1 MHPQPQKADAL
12 QNRCQRPTQRGNL
25 RGQKIRLLAAHP
37 LCGAPAQPQHKGR
50 NPGFC
55 NNLFQKLAYWDFTV
69 QNRRV
74 AADDLDTHIAYRH
87 KIPDAAS
94 PGIAHSPA
102 PLLRQHPASLR
113 RANSVSTGAGHGKP
127 HVSAPLPIDADG
139 VVNLHQHIGQKR
151 KRPQQGNPVGA
162 VRLWIQR
169 RKQQQLLAGELR
181 HSSALVRSA
190 EGKVQRA
197 DALFDL
203 NVLHPPAQQRRDI
216 PVPQRWHNLSH
227 RLSTG

>member
-1 MHPQPQKADAL
+1 MHPQPQTADAL

-50 NPGFC
+50 NPGFATIC
-55 NNLFQKLAYWDFTV
+55 SKSWRTGISLSKIGASPPMTWIP
-69 QNRRV
+69 
-74 AADDLDTHIAYRH
+74 IAYRH

-151 KRPQQGNPVGA
+151 KRPQQRKP
-162 VRLWIQR
+162 R
-169 RKQQQLLAGELR
+169 RGCSPLDSEA
-181 HSSALVRSA
+181 
-190 EGKVQRA
+190 
-197 DALFDL
+197 
-203 NVLHPPAQQRRDI
+203 
-216 PVPQRWHNLSH
+216 
-227 RLSTG
+227 